1 MIQRI
6 QTVYLFFG
14 ALVLLTFGFV
24 EMPWNST
31 AASAH
36 VWFVPSLIGLIFV
49 NSATALWSIFLYEQR
64 QTQRSVVVGVQ
75 VGTVA
80 LAAVL
85 YGGLY
90 LTSELTVRV
99 GEAIQWGRVV
109 VLSLPLV
116 AYVLFLLARRGIEHD
131 IELVKSMDRLR

>member
-1 MIQRI
+1 MIQRV
-6 QTVYLFFG
+6 QTLYLFFG
-14 ALVLLTFGFV
+14 ALVLAAFGFFG
-24 EMPWNST
+24 MPWDSV
-31 AASAH
+31 AASTH
-36 VWFVPSLIGLIFV
+36 VWFVPSLIGLVVV
-49 NSATALWSIFLYEQR
+49 NAATAVWAIFLYEDR
-64 QTQRSVVVGVQ
+64 PKQRSVVVGIQ
-75 VGTVA
+75 IGTVA

-90 LTSELTVRV
+90 LTSELTVRAAE
-99 GEAIQWGRVV
+99 GIQWMRVV

>member
-6 QTVYLFFG
+6 QTVYLFLG
-14 ALVLLTFGFV
+14 ALVLGALGFF
-24 EMPWNST
+24 EAPWSST
-31 AASAH
+31 AASTY
-36 VWFVPSLIGLIFV
+36 VWYVPSLVGLIMMT
-49 NSATALWSIFLYEQR
+49 AGTALGAIFLYDR
-64 QTQRSVVVGVQ
+64 RKTQRTVVVGVQ
-75 VGTVA
+75 IGTVL

-90 LTSELTVRV
+90 LTSELAVRTARGV
-99 GEAIQWGRVV
+99 DWNLAV
-109 VLSLPLV
+109 VLALPLV